1 MLQSACWNIF
11 IHEQTQHIPINFAFK
26 PVITRGG
33 NAIIISWQELWDRYI
48 WENIKTWLNI
58 MDIAQV
64 GGRAG
69 TQRTVDLTGTHH
81 KMFFQIIENQEKQGK
96 ES

>member
-1 MLQSACWNIF
+1 
-11 IHEQTQHIPINFAFK
+11 
-26 PVITRGG
+26 
-33 NAIIISWQELWDRYI
+33 
-48 WENIKTWLNI
+48 

-81 KMFFQIIENQEKQGK
+81 KMLFQIIENQEKQGK